1 MEATYMRELE
11 RDVWY
16 EVHTAVNVGEPVF
29 RLGWAETL
37 FYHVLND
44 AKRRFK
50 FEMRGLVF
58 DEEWLSF
65 YIKPE
70 NGLQLPKIMQWVKQ
84 TFSFRFNLRTGRG
97 GHLWGE
103 RYESRIVEEG
113 PPVGAG
119 EVDWGMVKAE
129 AAKKIPV
136 GKTYTLTW
144 VSLRLPGMR
153 LTTRISLKDPTD
165 SASPPG

>member
-1 MEATYMRELE
+1 MEAFVMRELKQ
-11 RDVWY
+11 DVWY
-16 EVHTAVNVGEPVF
+16 EISTAVNVGEPVF

-37 FYHVLND
+37 FYSVLND

-50 FEMRGLVF
+50 FEMRGLSL

-65 YIKPE
+65 YIKPV

-84 TFSFRFNLRTGRG
+84 TFSFQFNVRTGRG
-97 GHLWGE
+97 GHLWGV

-113 PPVGAG
+113 PPVDAV
-119 EVDWGMVKAE
+119 EVDWGLVKVE

-144 VSLRLPGMR
+144 VSLRLPEMR
-153 LTTRISLKDPTD
+153 LTTRISLKDPVD
-165 SASPPG
+165 AASPPG

>member
-1 MEATYMRELE
+1 M
-11 RDVWY
+11 
-16 EVHTAVNVGEPVF
+16 VNVGEPVF
-29 RLGWAETL
+29 RLGWAATL
-37 FYHVLND
+37 FYGVLND
-44 AKRRFK
+44 AKGRFK

-65 YIKPE
+65 YIKPA
-70 NGLQLPKIMQWVKQ
+70 NGFQLPKIMQWVKQ
-84 TFSFRFNLRTGRG
+84 TFSFRFNVRTGRV

-113 PPVGAG
+113 PPVEAV

-144 VSLRLPGMR
+144 VSLRLPEMR
-153 LTTRISLKDPTD
+153 LTTRISLKNPVNST
-165 SASPPG
+165 SPPG

>member
-1 MEATYMRELE
+1 MRELE
-11 RDVWY
+11 KDVWY
-16 EVHTAVNVGEPVF
+16 EVHTAINVGEPVF
-29 RLGWAETL
+29 QLGWAETL

-58 DEEWLSF
+58 DEAWLSF

-70 NGLQLPKIMQWVKQ
+70 NGLELPKIMQWLKQ
-84 TFSFRFNLRTGRG
+84 SFSLRFNVWTRRS
-97 GHLWGE
+97 GHLWGT
-103 RYESRIVEEG
+103 RYESVIVEG
-113 PPVGAG
+113 DPPPEAV
-119 EVDWGMVKAE
+119 EVDWRMVRAE

-144 VSLRLPGMR
+144 VSLRLPEMR
-153 LTTRISLKDPTD
+153 LTTRISLKDPAD
-165 SASPPG
+165 AASPPG

>member
-1 MEATYMRELE
+1 M
-11 RDVWY
+11 DVWY
-16 EVHTAVNVGEPVF
+16 KVRTAINVGEPVF

-70 NGLQLPKIMQWVKQ
+70 NGFQLPRIMQWLKQ
-84 TFSFRFNLRTGRG
+84 SFSLRFNVWTRRS
-97 GHLWGE
+97 GHLWGV
-103 RYESRIVEEG
+103 RYESEIVDGE
-113 PPVGAG
+113 PPSDAG
-119 EVDWGMVKAE
+119 EVDWGLVRAE
-129 AAKKIPV
+129 SEKEIPED
-136 GKTYTLTW
+136 GTYTLSW
-144 VSLRLPGMR
+144 VSLRLPEMR
-153 LTTRISLKDPTD
+153 LTTRISLKNV
-165 SASPPG
+165 AHRGSPPG

>member
-1 MEATYMRELE
+1 MRELKQG
-11 RDVWY
+11 VWY
-16 EVHTAVNVGEPVF
+16 EVSTAVNVGEPVF

-50 FEMRGLVF
+50 FEMRGLTF

-70 NGLQLPKIMQWVKQ
+70 DGFQLPKIMQWLKQ
-84 TFSFRFNLRTGRG
+84 SFSFRFNVRTGRHA
-97 GHLWGE
+97 HLWGL
-103 RYESRIVEEG
+103 RYESEIVEEG
-113 PPVGAG
+113 PPSDAS
-119 EVDWGMVKAE
+119 EVDWGMVRAE
-129 AAKKIPV
+129 AAKEIPV

-144 VSLRLPGMR
+144 VSLRLPEMR

>member
-1 MEATYMRELE
+1 
-11 RDVWY
+11 
-16 EVHTAVNVGEPVF
+16 VF
-29 RLGWAETL
+29 QLQWAETL

-50 FEMRGLVF
+50 FEMRGLSF

-70 NGLQLPKIMQWVKQ
+70 NGFQLPKIMQWVKQ
-84 TFSFRFNLRTGRG
+84 EFSFRFNVRTGRG
-97 GHLWGE
+97 GQLWGR
-103 RYESRIVEEG
+103 RYESEIVEEG
-113 PPVGAG
+113 PPVGAV
-119 EVDWGMVKAE
+119 EVDWGMVKVE

-144 VSLRLPGMR
+144 VSLRLPDMR
-153 LTTRISLKDPTD
+153 LTTRISLRNP
-165 SASPPG
+165 AIAAVPPG

>member
-1 MEATYMRELE
+1 MRELKQ
-11 RDVWY
+11 DVWY
-16 EVHTAVNVGEPVF
+16 EVRTAVNVGEPVF

-44 AKRRFK
+44 AKGRFG
-50 FEMRGLVF
+50 FEMRGLSF

-65 YIKPE
+65 YIKPV

-84 TFSFRFNLRTGRG
+84 TFSFRFNVRTGRG

-103 RYESRIVEEG
+103 RYESVIVDG
-113 PPVGAG
+113 APPEAG
-119 EVDWGMVKAE
+119 EVDWGMVRAE
-129 AAKKIPV
+129 AAKEIPV

-144 VSLRLPGMR
+144 VSLRLPEMR
-153 LTTRISLKDPTD
+153 LTTRISLKDPTNV
-165 SASPPG
+165 ASPPG

>member
-50 FEMRGLVF
+50 FEMHGLVL
-58 DEEWLSF
+58 DEEWLAF

-70 NGLQLPKIMQWVKQ
+70 NGFQLPKIMQWVKQ
-84 TFSFRFNLRTGRG
+84 TFSFRFNVRTGRG
-97 GHLWGE
+97 GHLWGT
-103 RYESRIVEEG
+103 RYESVIVEGE
-113 PPVGAG
+113 PPMGAV
-119 EVDWGMVKAE
+119 EVDWDAVKVE
-129 AAKKIPV
+129 AAKEIPTS
-136 GKTYTLTW
+136 GTYVLTW
-144 VSLRLPGMR
+144 VSLRQPEVR
-153 LTTRISLKDPTD
+153 LTVRISLKNP
-165 SASPPG
+165 SARASPPG

>member
-1 MEATYMRELE
+1 MRDLDT
-11 RDVWY
+11 DVWY
-16 EVHTAVNVGEPVF
+16 KVRTAINVGEPVF

-44 AKRRFK
+44 AKRRFG

-70 NGLQLPKIMQWVKQ
+70 NGFQLPKIMQWVKQ
-84 TFSFRFNLRTGRG
+84 TFSFRFNVRTGRD
-97 GHLWGE
+97 GHLWGT

-113 PPVGAG
+113 LPPEAV
-119 EVDWGMVKAE
+119 EVDWGLVKAE

-144 VSLRLPGMR
+144 VSLRLPEMR
-153 LTTRISLKDPTD
+153 LTTRISLKDPANT
-165 SASPPG
+165 AAPPG